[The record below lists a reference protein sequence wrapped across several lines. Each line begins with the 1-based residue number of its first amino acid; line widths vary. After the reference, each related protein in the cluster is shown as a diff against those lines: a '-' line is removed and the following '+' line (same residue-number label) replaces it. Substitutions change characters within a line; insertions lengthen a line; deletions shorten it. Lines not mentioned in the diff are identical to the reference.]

1 MSVLKGQTFWRRLKE
16 PMSVNLWVLGPYMFF
31 GLPLVHDRINLHLV
45 TFAIKSV
52 SKSLTIVVLWER
64 SLYQKVFFV
73 LDQLYL
79 LHWSAAFWFI
89 FLKNCVSV
97 STEKQISTLLE
108 KENEVTVKPMLY
120 KEPGDGGYLW
130 FLECQYFLSLSVVF

>member
-31 GLPLVHDRINLHLV
+31 GLPLLHDRINLHLV

-108 KENEVTVKPMLY
+108 KENEVTVKPMLH
-120 KEPGDGGYLW
+120 KEPRDGGYLW